1 MDRKMR
7 KRKVIIA
14 VCTVLL
20 LLGNTAPGLASGN
33 ELNIGY
39 NPDYGLM
46 VGAEVDLKKI
56 TSLPLRGAFEA
67 YTEKYNLFLTTVFPL
82 EDRLDFYLRGLA
94 KFISWTGR

>member
-46 VGAEVDLKKI
+46 VGGGGRSKK
-56 TSLPLRGAFEA
+56 
-67 YTEKYNLFLTTVFPL
+67 
-82 EDRLDFYLRGLA
+82 
-94 KFISWTGR
+94 